1 MKRKLS
7 LQTAIKALLKWV
19 RWEGEGLWGAGR
31 ELFAVLNIVSILLIR
46 VFMVSGERMCK
57 EIEKWTH
64 WNRES
69 ILDFRYRADIWQF
82 FLFVLSENSENSLE
96 QWFRTAVLTASH
108 VVPHCK
114 LVHLQFLKIDVNIL
128 KYLNHL
134 DYFLTQFFSSGGLC
148 HKTFSSRGSAAKFI
162 SILGSLAHGIE

>member
-1 MKRKLS
+1 MNP
-7 LQTAIKALLKWV
+7 LKPGKHFRFQV
-19 RWEGEGLWGAGR
+19 QSRYNS
-31 ELFAVLNIVSILLIR
+31 NI
-46 VFMVSGERMCK
+46 
-57 EIEKWTH
+57 
-64 WNRES
+64 
-69 ILDFRYRADIWQF
+69 

-162 SILGSLAHGIE
+162 SILGSLARKERKLQKAFVKSATGLKKNPPLAERFQSCRKVE